1 MSRSH
6 TTLVAAAFACCL
18 FTGAANAV
26 PFFPERETNRFERAP
41 TQIGPLPSLFY
52 SSSKFDW
59 QFASL
64 GRAALVDSRVYDSH
78 SAFGPMGGLAGA
90 LMSFGSSSDHYRGG
104 LNAIYDLLRL
114 ILALLDK
121 YNEHHHGGSNGGDT
135 GAPEAPAQTPLPAP
149 ILLLGSGLAVV
160 GLVARRR
167 KQQDAVAA

>member
-1 MSRSH
+1 MSRTY
-6 TTLVAAAFACCL
+6 TTVAAAAFACCL
-18 FTGAANAV
+18 FAGTANAV
-26 PFFPERETNRFERAP
+26 PFFPEREMRPFQPAT
-41 TQIGPLPSLFY
+41 TQIGSLPGPFY
-52 SSSKFDW
+52 LPSKFDW

-64 GRAALVDSRVYDSH
+64 GHTAQIESRVYDSH

-90 LMSFGSSSDHYRGG
+90 LTSFGSYNDHYRGG

-121 YNEHHHGGSNGGDT
+121 YNEHHNGGSDGGGT

-160 GLVARRR
+160 GLIARRR
-167 KQQDAVAA
+167 KQQAAVAA

>member
-1 MSRSH
+1 MSRTY
-6 TTLVAAAFACCL
+6 TTVAAAAFACCL
-18 FTGAANAV
+18 FAGTANAV
-26 PFFPERETNRFERAP
+26 PYFPERDSRSFGHAP
-41 TQIGPLPSLFY
+41 AQIGPLPSLFY
-52 SSSKFDW
+52 SFSKFDW
-59 QFASL
+59 QSASL

-90 LMSFGSSSDHYRGG
+90 LMSFGSSGDHYRGG

-167 KQQDAVAA
+167 KQQAAVAA

>member
-18 FTGAANAV
+18 FAGAANAV
-26 PFFPERETNRFERAP
+26 PYFPERDSRSFERAP
-41 TQIGPLPSLFY
+41 AQTGPLPGQYY
-52 SSSKFDW
+52 SASKFDT
-59 QFASL
+59 QFGSV
-64 GRAALVDSRVYDSH
+64 GRADLVDSRVYDSH
-78 SAFGPMGGLAGA
+78 SAFSPMGGLAGA
-90 LMSFGSSSDHYRGG
+90 LASFGSNNDHYRGG

-121 YNEHHHGGSNGGDT
+121 YNEHHNGGSNGGDS

-160 GLVARRR
+160 GLIARRR
-167 KQQDAVAA
+167 KQQAAVAA